1 MYDHS
6 IFSTTFLGYE
16 VRFSS
21 KAIYSLQ
28 LISSILLVLVH
39 DASHLIF
46 LLSLKL
52 LIMSW
57 ISWIIFFIS
66 AFDGKKSSQ

>member
-6 IFSTTFLGYE
+6 IFSTTFLAYE

-21 KAIYSLQ
+21 KAIYNLQ

-46 LLSLKL
+46 LISLKL
-52 LIMSW
+52 
-57 ISWIIFFIS
+57 
-66 AFDGKKSSQ
+66 